1 MQSVGEKLKKARQEK
16 RISLDEVYKDT
27 KIHHNILQA
36 LEEDRADSL
45 LSPIYI
51 KGFLKTY
58 ARYLGLDS
66 EQLLREYTNEARKDE
81 PKEAPK
87 NISKDDQKK
96 EVNQFTHPV
105 ASVVAASPV
114 TAVSDKK
121 PQSRKIPQLK
131 PVSIIRG
138 VLIIVFSFAFVFYF
152 RFVLKNISRSTEGK
166 QQIAKEIE
174 KPKVKPKIEVK
185 AVPVVLPQAEDLIL
199 EVKTLD
205 NCWMRVKT
213 DEQAVFE
220 KTLYKGKTER
230 WRAKDRIELRIGKP
244 EVIEVSLNGNPV
256 DLKKAQVKRALV
268 VTREGIEGK

>member
-16 RISLDEVYKDT
+16 RISLEEVYKDT

-36 LEEDRADSL
+36 LEEDRAHNL
-45 LSPIYI
+45 LSPIYM

-66 EQLLREYTNEARKDE
+66 EQLLREYTNEVRKDE

-87 NISKDDQKK
+87 NISKNDQKK
-96 EVNQFTHPV
+96 EINQFTHPV

-121 PQSRKIPQLK
+121 PQGRKIPQLK

-152 RFVLKNISRSTEGK
+152 RFVLKNISHSARV
-166 QQIAKEIE
+166 KEE
-174 KPKVKPKIEVK
+174 VVKEVKKPKIEVK
-185 AVPVVLPQAEDLIL
+185 AVPVVLPQAQDLIL

-256 DLKKAQVKRALV
+256 DLKKAQVKRVLV